1 MLLMPAK
8 PKEDV
13 YVTSMC
19 SEKKKRVQVMCIYVM
34 GTERV

>member
-13 YVTSMC
+13 YDVC
-19 SEKKKRVQVMCIYVM
+19 AVKKKKKVQVMCIYVM